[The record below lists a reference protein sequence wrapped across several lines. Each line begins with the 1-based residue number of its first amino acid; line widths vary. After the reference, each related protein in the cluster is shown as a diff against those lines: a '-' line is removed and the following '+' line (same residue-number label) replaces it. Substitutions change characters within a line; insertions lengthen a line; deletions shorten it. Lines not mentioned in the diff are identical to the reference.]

1 MSEIRERTIAAA
13 TNNASIK
20 QDEISSAE
28 LNYVQTDAV
37 AQGISGDI
45 SATKSQ
51 IRQAEAVI
59 DNPPTIPVTESS
71 KKGSSTRHEV
81 DENAVRQA
89 EQRLAQLEG
98 DLDTFEG
105 DLNKAKQDTSSAEQN
120 MLDKQAEYE
129 EANSKL
135 STLGEA
141 EDIATKLLDVYQG
154 EDGFLNKEEE
164 EVSIDRLNELV
175 STIAEWG
182 DLDGNGSNDG
192 EAYSESIDAFLN
204 GTNGYNE
211 TAENRE
217 YESDYIARGEVP
229 PWQQVSSKGSGE
241 ALSQDDILDT
251 SANYVEVDV
260 VGSGEGRNSIR
271 NSVIASGNNAASN
284 GLDV

>member
-1 MSEIRERTIAAA
+1 MSEIREGTIAAT

-45 SATKSQ
+45 SATKAQ

-141 EDIATKLLDVYQG
+141 EDLATKLLDVYQG

-164 EVSIDRLNELV
+164 EASIDRLNELV

-192 EAYSESIDAFLN
+192 EAYAESIDAFLN

-271 NSVIASGNNAASN
+271 NSVIASGNNAVSN

>member
-1 MSEIRERTIAAA
+1 MSELREATIAAA
-13 TNNASIK
+13 TTNASVK

-45 SATKSQ
+45 SATKAQ

-81 DENAVRQA
+81 DENAVRRA

-105 DLNKAKQDTSSAEQN
+105 DLNKAMQDTSSSEQN

-164 EVSIDRLNELV
+164 EASIDRLNELV

-182 DLDGNGSNDG
+182 DLEGNGSNDG
-192 EAYSESIDAFLN
+192 EAYAESIDAFLN

-271 NSVIASGNNAASN
+271 NSVIASGNNAVSN

>member
-1 MSEIRERTIAAA
+1 MSELREATIAAA
-13 TNNASIK
+13 TTNASVK

-45 SATKSQ
+45 SATKAQ

-105 DLNKAKQDTSSAEQN
+105 DLNKAMQDTSSAEQN
-120 MLDKQAEYE
+120 MLDKQAEYQ

-141 EDIATKLLDVYQG
+141 EDLATKLLDVYQG

-164 EVSIDRLNELV
+164 EASIDRLNELV

-182 DLDGNGSNDG
+182 DLEGNGSNDG
-192 EAYSESIDAFLN
+192 EAYAESIDAFLN

>member
-1 MSEIRERTIAAA
+1 MSELREATIAAA
-13 TNNASIK
+13 TTNASVK

-45 SATKSQ
+45 SATKAQ

-141 EDIATKLLDVYQG
+141 EDLATKLLDVYQG

-164 EVSIDRLNELV
+164 EASIDRLNELV

-182 DLDGNGSNDG
+182 DLEGNGSNDG
-192 EAYSESIDAFLN
+192 EAYAESIDAFLN

-271 NSVIASGNNAASN
+271 NSVIASGNNAVSN

>member
-1 MSEIRERTIAAA
+1 MSELREATIAAA
-13 TNNASIK
+13 TTNASVK

-45 SATKSQ
+45 SATKAQ

-105 DLNKAKQDTSSAEQN
+105 DLNKAMQDTSSAEQN
-120 MLDKQAEYE
+120 MLDKQAEYQ

-141 EDIATKLLDVYQG
+141 EDLATKLLDVYQG

-164 EVSIDRLNELV
+164 EASIDRLNELV

-182 DLDGNGSNDG
+182 DLEGNGSNDG
-192 EAYSESIDAFLN
+192 EAYAESIDAFLN

-271 NSVIASGNNAASN
+271 NSVIASGNNAVSN

>member
-1 MSEIRERTIAAA
+1 MSELREATIAAA
-13 TNNASIK
+13 TTNASVK

-45 SATKSQ
+45 SATKAQ

-81 DENAVRQA
+81 DENAVRRA

-105 DLNKAKQDTSSAEQN
+105 DLNKAMQDTSSAEQN
-120 MLDKQAEYE
+120 MLDKQAEYQ

-141 EDIATKLLDVYQG
+141 EDLATKLLDVYQG

-164 EVSIDRLNELV
+164 EASIDRLNELV

-182 DLDGNGSNDG
+182 DLEGNGSNDG
-192 EAYSESIDAFLN
+192 EAYAESIDAFLN

-271 NSVIASGNNAASN
+271 NSVIASGNNAVSN

>member
-154 EDGFLNKEEE
+154 EDGFSNKEEE